1 MITDISARVG
11 GNFPEWFQKQRVLT
25 EFILYS
31 GYMEYIHGS
40 LDKVCTIPPS
50 TKPYGACNI
59 CHSDI
64 EHIDQKLEQMLS
76 NDPDLLSVSV
86 HRRAWDN
93 FNNKQKELYRTML
106 LSRGICRAKDI
117 K

>member
-1 MITDISARVG
+1 MIVDVAARVG
-11 GNFPEWFQKQRVLT
+11 EDFTIWFQQQILLT

-50 TKPYGACNI
+50 TKPYSACNI

-64 EHIDQKLEQMLS
+64 EQIDQKLEQMLS

-93 FNNKQKELYRTML
+93 FNNKQKELYRNML
-106 LSRGICRAKDI
+106 LSRGICWAKDI